1 MQKQK
6 PKAIALLRVS
16 TETQAEKGG
25 GLAGQRRAAK
35 RIAEQHGLEIVDEL
49 ELRGVSGT
57 KVQDDPDFRR
67 LLDRIQDPAIH
78 GVVVAD
84 MDRLLRPEDP
94 GAYSIFRRF
103 KESATVIYTSSGA
116 RDYRHDRLLMMIES
130 EIAALERERIAER
143 TQRGKEEKRRKG
155 LRAEGGVGMPRGVA
169 FDHDTARW
177 SYVWPDAEKVRKVF
191 RAFIASGG
199 RKSLRQIAF
208 ETRLV
213 EGTYQEPSGAVSR
226 LLRQPL
232 YMGVY
237 RVDRKWKEQRF
248 LRMRDPH
255 ESYEVAAPGL
265 DPPLVSR
272 EDFERVQVLL
282 KQNLSGRAPKKPHD
296 QQGATYA
303 GHLECAACGGNVWV
317 QPDFNGYRGYFCG
330 NTRTKGCATGQ
341 TSARLAEPQIDA
353 ALEEKLGS
361 VEVLRSIL
369 ERSAEEARD
378 AARPKPKEAT
388 RRLTELA
395 NMKERAKDAY
405 EAGAY
410 ELPELQ
416 KRLAKIDGEATLL
429 EELISREDDGIALDA
444 RLVQELVDVFCNW
457 STLRRAEKRKL
468 LAAYEV
474 RIAISRPRR
483 RVLKVE
489 RVVVGVTASQ
499 GSERIYKKM
508 KGYKMG

>member
-1 MQKQK
+1 MQKRN
-6 PKAIALLRVS
+6 AIALLRVS
-16 TETQAEKGG
+16 TEVQAEKGG
-25 GLAGQRRAAK
+25 LPGQRRAAR
-35 RIAEQHGLEIVDEL
+35 RIAEQHGLEVVDEV

-78 GVVVAD
+78 GVIVAD

-116 RDYRHDRLLMMIES
+116 RDYRHDRLLMMIEA
-130 EIAALERERIAER
+130 EVAALERERIAER

-169 FDHDTARW
+169 FDHDAQQW

-191 RAFIASGG
+191 RAYLASGG

-208 ETRLV
+208 DTKLV
-213 EGTYQEPSGAVSR
+213 DGTYQEPSGAVAR
-226 LLRQPL
+226 VLRQPL
-232 YMGVY
+232 YAGIY

-248 LRMRDPH
+248 LRMRDAH
-255 ESYEVAAPGL
+255 ESYETPAPGL
-265 DPPLVSR
+265 DPPLISR

-282 KQNLSGRAPKKPHD
+282 KQNLAGRAPKKPHE

-303 GHLECAACGGNVWV
+303 GHLECATCGANIWV
-317 QPDFNGYRGYFCG
+317 QPDSNGYRGYFCG
-330 NTRTKGCATGQ
+330 ASRTKGCTTGQ
-341 TSARLAEPQIDA
+341 TSNRIAEPQIDA
-353 ALEEKLGS
+353 QLEEALGS

-378 AARPKPKEAT
+378 AARPKPSEAT
-388 RRLTELA
+388 RRLSELA
-395 NMKERAKDAY
+395 NQRERVKDAY
-405 EAGAY
+405 EKGVY
-410 ELPELQ
+410 ELPELR
-416 KRLAKIDGEATLL
+416 KRLDKIDGESSLL
-429 EELISREDDGIALDA
+429 EELISREDDGIRLDA
-444 RLVQELVDVFCNW
+444 KLVRELAGVFCNW

-468 LAAYEV
+468 LAAYQV
-474 RIAISRPRR
+474 RISISRPRR

-489 RVVVGVTASQ
+489 RVVVGVAPSL
-499 GSERIYKKM
+499 GAECLYKKL
-508 KGYKMG
+508 KRYKMQ